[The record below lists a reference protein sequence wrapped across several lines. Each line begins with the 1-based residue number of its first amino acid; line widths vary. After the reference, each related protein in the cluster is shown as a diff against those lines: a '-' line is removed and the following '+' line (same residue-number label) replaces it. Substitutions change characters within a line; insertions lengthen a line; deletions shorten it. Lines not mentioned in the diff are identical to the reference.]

1 MLRMSGSAS
10 IKSIILGLWQ
20 PKMDPF
26 WPKSQILTRYIEVLI
41 AFGVKTNQN
50 LILNGVLGVILGS
63 KRGSFWTPFLDP
75 LLTVSRSTYVL
86 L

>member
-1 MLRMSGSAS
+1 MLRLSGSAS

-50 LILNGVLGVILGS
+50 LILNGVLGVILGQ
-63 KRGSFWTPFLDP
+63 KGGHFGPPFWTPF
-75 LLTVSRSTYVL
+75 
-86 L
+86 